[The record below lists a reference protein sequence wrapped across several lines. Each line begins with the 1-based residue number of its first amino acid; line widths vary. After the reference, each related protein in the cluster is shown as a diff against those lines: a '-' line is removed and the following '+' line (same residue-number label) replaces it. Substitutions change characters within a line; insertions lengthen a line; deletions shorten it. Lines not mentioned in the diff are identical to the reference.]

1 MTRRF
6 RSLLFVLPALVALVR
21 APARADALSV
31 DQAVALVSRPLW
43 SVDKLPAVA
52 DVEAAKKV
60 LEAQM
65 AKEPSNAQW
74 TYAAGRASALQ
85 ADLTRGDGSKPLHK
99 EALERFQKAAGMD
112 PNKAEYQFWFAN
124 ACFDRVD
131 DVNMFSQMSLASD
144 GKKAFEKAIALDP
157 SYVEPHVGLAQFFL
171 QAPSIAGG
179 SVDKAKA
186 QGEALLAIPDH
197 KGEFQG
203 RLVLGGIAA
212 QQEHWDEMS
221 KQYTLAE
228 SAGGAGAD
236 PVTALRTHAWQLLN
250 KKKDAKAAEPVVERY
265 LKVARPDD
273 YTARFLD
280 AEVKRVTGRCADAL
294 PRYDEI
300 LAKVDGA
307 RGSRWG
313 AAVCH
318 DTLGQKDAA
327 KREYEEYV
335 KRFPD
340 DARTKEAKAALKRLA
355 GS

>member
-1 MTRRF
+1 MPRPDRR
-6 RSLLFVLPALVALVR
+6 LLYMLPLLAALATG
-21 APARADALSV
+21 PARADALSP
-31 DQAVALVSRPLW
+31 DQALALVSQPLW
-43 SVDKLPAVA
+43 TTDKAPAVA

-60 LEAQM
+60 LEAQL
-65 AKEPSNAQW
+65 AKEPSNAKW
-74 TYAAGRASALQ
+74 TYGAGRASALQ
-85 ADLTRGDGSKPLHK
+85 ADLTRGDAANPLHK
-99 EALERFQKAAGMD
+99 EALERLQKAAGLD
-112 PNKAEYQFWFAN
+112 PSKAEYQVWFAN
-124 ACFDRVD
+124 ACFDRID
-131 DVNMFSQMSLASD
+131 DVNMFSKMSLASD
-144 GKKAFEKAIALDP
+144 GKKAYEKAIALDP
-157 SYVEPHVGLAQFFL
+157 GCVEAYVGLSQFYL

-186 QGEALLAIPDH
+186 QGNALLAIPDH

-203 RLVLGGIAA
+203 RLVLAGVAA
-212 QQEHWDEMS
+212 QQEKWDEMS
-221 KQYTLAE
+221 RQYTLAE

-236 PVTALRTHAWQLLN
+236 PVTAMRTQAWQLLN

-265 LKVARPDD
+265 LKVAKPDD

-280 AEVKRVTGRCADAL
+280 AEIKRATGRCADAL

-300 LAKVDGA
+300 LAKVDSA

-318 DTLGQKDAA
+318 DTLGEKDAA
-327 KREYEEYV
+327 KREYQEYV